1 MPLSPCPVREQVTGK
16 KWRGEKGGGPLWM
29 GADPPKSCSI
39 TLMRGNEAQHMLSSL
54 LRCVSASLWLY
65 SSCSIDHIAISCWKP
80 PADGERASVLQRHST
95 HWMMDPHFQR
105 ESGNPIQWNPKHQED
120 LDLYFLVKV
129 LVLGVFF
136 PACGRIFKLC
146 LVEEELRQIYG
157 LFKVGPKR
165 TKQIIEIASTAL
177 PVCQYSEIKYNAM

>member
-1 MPLSPCPVREQVTGK
+1 
-16 KWRGEKGGGPLWM
+16 M

-39 TLMRGNEAQHMLSSL
+39 TLMWGNEAQHMLSSL
-54 LRCVSASLWLY
+54 LRCVSASLRLY
-65 SSCSIDHIAISCWKP
+65 SRCSVDHVAIACWKP
-80 PADGERASVLQRHST
+80 PAVEERANVLQRHST

-105 ESGNPIQWNPKHQED
+105 ESGNPIQLNPKHQEEVE
-120 LDLYFLVKV
+120 LYFLVKV

-136 PACGRIFKLC
+136 PACVRIFKLC

-157 LFKVGPKR
+157 LFKVGPKK

-177 PVCQYSEIKYNAM
+177 PVCQYSEIKYNARQGQLIFFFLFFSCGL